1 MLKTSVVTSLICC
14 FVGLGCAD
22 GPSSGS
28 GERDPAQHFDDSAV
42 VALCKAITR
51 NDVQEI
57 ERLLDSG
64 AQINANGKGNV
75 TPLLWA
81 ISRSELA
88 TIQALLDRGANPNH
102 MMETNDMLLP
112 LGIRR
117 GQSATQFA
125 AEYRD
130 NDIFEAVMT
139 ANGDPQQV
147 NPITGHSLL
156 HTVIRSITLTEKRE
170 RIEYL
175 INAGTPL
182 DTMDNSDATA
192 AISAARNRRY
202 DICLLL
208 LDAGADPL
216 ASGKRLHKR
225 IVHVICEQ
233 EANDRRLSLR
243 LSPRTKQDLDRLLSV
258 LQDAGESLES
268 ARAYV
273 TKWKELSRT
282 HGAGKAIGMMKD
294 ELELRKLEQETVDV
308 EETECLD

>member
-1 MLKTSVVTSLICC
+1 MLKTSVVASFVCC
-14 FVGLGCAD
+14 FLGLGCAD
-22 GPSSGS
+22 GFSSRS
-28 GERDPAQHFDDSAV
+28 ENRDPAQYFEDSTA
-42 VALCKAITR
+42 VALCKAISR
-51 NDVQEI
+51 NDVREI
-57 ERLLDSG
+57 ERLLDNG
-64 AQINANGKGNV
+64 AQVAARGKGNV

-102 MMETNDMLLP
+102 MLETNDMLLP

-130 NDIFEAVMT
+130 NDVFEAVMT

-175 INAGTPL
+175 IDAGTPL
-182 DTMDNSDATA
+182 DTIDNSDATP
-192 AISAARNRRY
+192 AIYAARFGKQYN
-202 DICLLL
+202 ICLMLL
-208 LDAGADPL
+208 EAGADPL
-216 ASGKRLHKR
+216 VPGKRLYKR
-225 IVHVICEQ
+225 LVHVVCEQ
-233 EANDRRLSLR
+233 EAEERRLSLR
-243 LSPRTKQDLDRLLSV
+243 ISPRTKQDRDRILSV

-268 ARAYV
+268 ARADV
-273 TKWKELSRT
+273 AKWEEWSRT
-282 HGAGKAIGMMKD
+282 HGAGKAMKMMKD
-294 ELELRKLEQETVDV
+294 ELELRKDEHFK
-308 EETECLD
+308 